1 MRSDMA
7 SWMFKVAAQEEY
19 KDEFGRYYEFNNLHS
34 AKVQAGDLF
43 VYLEKAGRGRLIF
56 IGSGRIA
63 AVHTRPATAAESG
76 GNSRITTMYRA
87 ELTGF
92 QRFATPV
99 DISRGKVG
107 RQNRIAIGFADNLN

>member
-1 MRSDMA
+1 MGK
-7 SWMFKVAAQEEY
+7 WMFKGGAQDED

-34 AKVQAGDLF
+34 AKVQAGDSF
-43 VYLEKAGRGRLIF
+43 VYLEKAGHGRLSF
-56 IGSGRIA
+56 IGLGHIV

-92 QRFATPV
+92 QRFSTPV
-99 DISRGKVG
+99 NISRSKMG
-107 RQNRIAIGFADNLN
+107 RQN